1 MDFNA
6 KHTNDPIM
14 DKLPLVSVAPERDLF
29 PEIMKQYQL
38 EKEQEADPTFR
49 WVVAAGILLVL
60 SLNFLAFTTY
70 KPEIKAETEE
80 TFSLKTNNQL
90 YQ

>member
-38 EKEQEADPTFR
+38 KKEQEAGPTFR

-70 KPEIKAETEE
+70 KPEIKAEIEE